1 MRVILH
7 QMTLYIEKKIH
18 HQYQSEH
25 RMNHLIKLP
34 DDIERALKSRE
45 VTLTVFVDFSEAFD
59 TIDFHILIRKFYSLH
74 FLKNCS

>member
-1 MRVILH
+1 MNKKK
-7 QMTLYIEKKIH
+7 KKI

-25 RMNHLIKLP
+25 RMNHSIKLP
-34 DDIERALKSRE
+34 DDIERAMKSQE
-45 VTLTVFVDFSEAFD
+45 VTLTVFVDFSKAFD